1 MMREDAMLF
10 DHIIVLEVIVESHI
24 KQRMTVPLI
33 SSVLKQVLSTIV
45 FFALMAI
52 VL

>member
-1 MMREDAMLF
+1 MLF

-24 KQRMTVPLI
+24 
-33 SSVLKQVLSTIV
+33 SSAFDSAAHFFRAETGTIV
-45 FFALMAI
+45 FFALVAI